1 MAESRPSISP
11 GTPVKWQSGSKT
23 VFGTVVKGTGSGYQV
38 KALLSNR
45 ISSIAFRAALAP
57 TKEEWDAAL
66 AEATAPA
73 PAAPVEAP
81 APVAAEVPVAAPV
94 TGMFGGVVA
103 TPAAAE

>member
-23 VFGTVVKGTGSGYQV
+23 MFGTVVKGTGSGYQV
-38 KALLSNR
+38 KALLTNR

-57 TKEEWDAAL
+57 TKEEWDGAL

-73 PAAPVEAP
+73 PAPVAPT
-81 APVAAEVPVAAPV
+81 APVAVEVPVAAPV